1 MKFLKRRLLGGL
13 LALATP
19 ALLCAQTHFKI
30 DYDTEIDR
38 YAVSI
43 IPAQTLSFPHNL
55 TGTGQVSIKVPTA
68 AFELADFENA
78 NPAFLWEMNSQTD
91 SPEEAMDYDYLSFG
105 LISQGTD
112 KVEYVKDQEMV
123 LFTFRNG
130 LGCQGAIEL
139 VDNHKDVFMAPNS
152 RNVNVGNQLAILG
165 MPMSSYGGIV
175 GTGIAECDAPVIDDE
190 DVQLHPTTVS
200 EHKVKRV
207 TAFTLFPNP
216 TVDYV
221 NVSFEWEA
229 GQEAADIVVLDEA
242 GKELMALPHGLQ
254 AGDNTLKI
262 AVDHLPG
269 GAYLLSLRGAGWN
282 DAMGHFV
289 KE

>member
-1 MKFLKRRLLGGL
+1 MKFLKQKLLGGL
-13 LALATP
+13 LILATP
-19 ALLCAQTHFKI
+19 ALLSAQVKFKI
-30 DYDTEIDR
+30 DYNTDADR

-43 IPAQTLSFPHNL
+43 VPEQTLTFPHNL
-55 TGTGQVSIKVPTA
+55 TGTGQVSIKVPA
-68 AFELADFENA
+68 GAFELAEYENA

-91 SPEEAMDYDYLSFG
+91 SPEEAMEYDYLSFG

-139 VDNHKDVFMAPNS
+139 VDNATDVFMAPNS

-165 MPMSSYGGIV
+165 ASMSSYGGIV
-175 GTGIAECDAPVIDDE
+175 GTGVAECDPPVVE
-190 DVQLHPTTVS
+190 VELPGSPTGITAHENKTVGD
-200 EHKVKRV
+200 
-207 TAFTLFPNP
+207 FTLFPNP
-216 TVDYV
+216 TVDVV
-221 NVSFEWEA
+221 NVSFDWEA
-229 GQEAADIVVLDEA
+229 ESESVDILVLDEA
-242 GKELMALPHGLQ
+242 GKELLKLPHTLA

-262 AVDHLPG
+262 TVDHLPG
-269 GAYLLSLRGAGWN
+269 GAYLLSLRGNGWSN
-282 DAMGHFV
+282 AMGHFV